1 MPSQQEPMHSFL
13 GGVRPEVDYDR
24 QQHHCGPLAVIGLLW
39 RLWIKENRDSRRSA
53 RGAIPA
59 LRFALSEVVGELA
72 HTLWQVG
79 RRLNPVLR
87 GGGVGAQPAR
97 EDTVVHLIAVRGTL
111 DLADPVCGQFWLRT
125 LAPPGEL
132 ADGRIEV
139 GRSGE

>member
-1 MPSQQEPMHSFL
+1 MHSFL

-87 GGGVGAQPAR
+87 GGGVAAQPAR
-97 EDTVVHLIAVRGTL
+97 EDTVVHLIAALGTL
-111 DLADPVCGQFWLRT
+111 ALAVPAGARFGWRT
-125 LAPPGEL
+125 LAPQGKRPG
-132 ADGRIEV
+132 AGMGV
-139 GRSGE
+139 GLSSE